1 MADLAAATVDAG
13 ATAWVLTSTALVFL
27 MTAGLSFFY
36 GGLVRDTNIINTMM
50 MSIVSMGVVTM
61 TWVILGFSIAFG
73 ENGPVIGNADYAL
86 FMNLD
91 MAPWG
96 ESGLPGLCFAC
107 FQMTFAIIASAI
119 ISGSLV
125 ERMRFSAY
133 VVLIALWSLVIYAPL
148 CHWVWG
154 PGGWIEELGAK
165 DFAGGTVVHISS
177 GVSGFV
183 ASGLVGARR
192 HVEKDHGPANAPFVI
207 LGGSLLWFGWLGF
220 NGGSALAVTDGVA
233 SRAVATTL
241 IAAASSMLTWIFME
255 RLLKGKSSSVGAM
268 AGAVA
273 GLVCITPAA
282 GFVTPGWSI
291 LFGVFGAPWCY
302 VSVEL
307 LNKLNFVD
315 DTLDAFGLH
324 GMGGIWGAVL
334 TGIFALEEGL
344 IYSGSFLLIGKQIAG
359 GNGWIPG
366 QVPNVW
372 ARGQVRER
380 CGGYDV
386 SNLGRTVFTK
396 MN

>member
-1 MADLAAATVDAG
+1 
-13 ATAWVLTSTALVFL
+13 
-27 MTAGLSFFY
+27 
-36 GGLVRDTNIINTMM
+36 
-50 MSIVSMGVVTM
+50 
-61 TWVILGFSIAFG
+61 
-73 ENGPVIGNADYAL
+73 
-86 FMNLD
+86 
-91 MAPWG
+91 
-96 ESGLPGLCFAC
+96 
-107 FQMTFAIIASAI
+107 
-119 ISGSLV
+119 
-125 ERMRFSAY
+125 
-133 VVLIALWSLVIYAPL
+133 
-148 CHWVWG
+148 
-154 PGGWIEELGAK
+154 
-165 DFAGGTVVHISS
+165 
-177 GVSGFV
+177 
-183 ASGLVGARR
+183 
-192 HVEKDHGPANAPFVI
+192 DHGPANAPFVI

-359 GNGWIPG
+359 ALAGAAFSAVGTAIIVVIMKLVVDVR
-366 QVPNVW
+366 VPDDH
-372 ARGQVRER
+372 ER
-380 CGGYDV
+380 SGVDEHTHGELYHSPV
-386 SNLGRTVFTK
+386 KAYKPQESSEASSVV
-396 MN
+396 